1 MSRNKAAAV
10 SAFRLLLRPSTAPRN
25 RNLLALRLAPVTT
38 FALHLRPG
46 HEMQQHR
53 SYASSAQDD
62 ETKGGQKSDKHQ
74 KQLETGGNKSCQD
87 EEETKSNKYHL
98 SSQDDKNDNEGIGS
112 KRAPSSLVSAQL
124 REEVRSLVC
133 QLFERL
139 RAKESRVTNCGLWSE
154 GPKNT
159 VPNQNRDEFKCQK
172 GLSEAMNKKTE
183 DDLYP
188 GNLANRIEKF
198 KKRRNLKPSGVK
210 LLNAR
215 ELAHIKRELYKQNQ
229 SMKKVKSRERK
240 MAKMKTNQDIFVEYV
255 NGMPHMTVRLPSR
268 NELCQFA
275 LKPIT
280 HNVGDLLAM
289 LRAEDRGIDRAAV
302 INKHGVR
309 IASSCS
315 IDSLLDD
322 SFSIQINNRTLEVNP
337 PKRDKITI
345 ESMDKV
351 GDVRKVIAQ
360 LYEAFNVGE
369 YQLEKSNQLAKEL
382 ESLRYELEPLEEKK
396 LELSKKAARR
406 TNFMT
411 WMGLG
416 LMSVQFGILA
426 RLTWWEYSWD
436 IMEPV
441 TYFVTYG
448 TTMAMYAYY
457 CVTKKEYMMEHVKN
471 REYSLTL
478 YRNAKKVQFDVEHYN
493 ELKRKSAEL
502 EYNLR
507 RINDPLNMQL
517 PSHLVRTQENTPPTQ
532 TEERK
537 CT

>member
-1 MSRNKAAAV
+1 MSRNRAAMV
-10 SAFRLLLRPSTAPRN
+10 SAFRLFLRPSTTTTHRS
-25 RNLLALRLAPVTT
+25 LALRVAPVTT

-46 HEMQQHR
+46 HELQQHR
-53 SYASSAQDD
+53 SFASTAEDD
-62 ETKGGQKSDKHQ
+62 ETSGGKKSDKH
-74 KQLETGGNKSCQD
+74 KNPATGEPD
-87 EEETKSNKYHL
+87 ITRLTLTE
-98 SSQDDKNDNEGIGS
+98 
-112 KRAPSSLVSAQL
+112 L
-124 REEVRSLVC
+124 RT
-133 QLFERL
+133 RL
-139 RAKESRVTNCGLWSE
+139 RALGLSATGRKQALVERLQTSTNSSAATVPPTTGPNLSSE
-154 GPKNT
+154 VFIGEIVNNSDTTSGPPKNT
-159 VPNQNRDEFKCQK
+159 VQQN
-172 GLSEAMNKKTE
+172 
-183 DDLYP
+183 DDIY
-188 GNLANRIEKF
+188 
-198 KKRRNLKPSGVK
+198 
-210 LLNAR
+210 
-215 ELAHIKRELYKQNQ
+215 
-229 SMKKVKSRERK
+229 
-240 MAKMKTNQDIFVEYV
+240 VEYV

-275 LKPIT
+275 LKPIS

-302 INKHGVR
+302 INRHGVR
-309 IASSCS
+309 IASSCT

-337 PKRDKITI
+337 PKRERITV
-345 ESMDKV
+345 ESVDKV

-382 ESLRYELEPLEEKK
+382 ETLRYELEPLEEKK

-457 CVTKKEYMMEHVKN
+457 CVTKREYMMEDVKN

-493 ELKRKSAEL
+493 DLKRKSAEL

-532 TEERK
+532 IEEKTERK
-537 CT
+537 

>member
-1 MSRNKAAAV
+1 MSRNRAAMV
-10 SAFRLLLRPSTAPRN
+10 SAFRLFLRPATTTHRS
-25 RNLLALRLAPVTT
+25 LALRLAPGTT
-38 FALHLRPG
+38 FALHLRPC
-46 HEMQQHR
+46 HELQQHR
-53 SYASSAQDD
+53 SFASTTEDGETDKHKKPTTGGHSSSQHVDEHAGCEDKIREKKSKSNQCLVKYRKGDPGTEKGTNPCRAQ
-62 ETKGGQKSDKHQ
+62 EFKESNSVPVTLKKFRKLSQVTKRKKSDFYQVQSLK
-74 KQLETGGNKSCQD
+74 KRI
-87 EEETKSNKYHL
+87 
-98 SSQDDKNDNEGIGS
+98 KNR
-112 KRAPSSLVSAQL
+112 KRKKKLIL
-124 REEVRSLVC
+124 
-133 QLFERL
+133 
-139 RAKESRVTNCGLWSE
+139 
-154 GPKNT
+154 
-159 VPNQNRDEFKCQK
+159 NRKK
-172 GLSEAMNKKTE
+172 MKKKTC
-183 DDLYP
+183 
-188 GNLANRIEKF
+188 N
-198 KKRRNLKPSGVK
+198 
-210 LLNAR
+210 
-215 ELAHIKRELYKQNQ
+215 
-229 SMKKVKSRERK
+229 
-240 MAKMKTNQDIFVEYV
+240 DIYVEYV

-275 LKPIT
+275 LKPIS

-309 IASSCS
+309 IASSCT
-315 IDSLLDD
+315 IESLLDD
-322 SFSIQINNRTLEVNP
+322 SFSIQINNRTLDVNP
-337 PKRDKITI
+337 PKRDKVTL

-382 ESLRYELEPLEEKK
+382 ETLRYELEPLEEKK

-457 CVTKKEYMMEHVKN
+457 CVTKREYMMEDVKN
-471 REYSLTL
+471 REFSLSL

-517 PSHLVRTQENTPPTQ
+517 PSHLVRTQENTPPTL
-532 TEERK
+532 TEEKAERK
-537 CT
+537 

>member
-1 MSRNKAAAV
+1 MSRNRAAMV
-10 SAFRLLLRPSTAPRN
+10 SAFRLFLRPAATTTHRS
-25 RNLLALRLAPVTT
+25 LALRLAPGTT
-38 FALHLRPG
+38 FALHLRPC
-46 HEMQQHR
+46 HELQQHR
-53 SYASSAQDD
+53 SFASTTEDG
-62 ETKGGQKSDKHQ
+62 ETDKH
-74 KQLETGGNKSCQD
+74 KKPTTGGHSSRQHMYEQAEIEGKVKEKKS
-87 EEETKSNKYHL
+87 KSNQCLVKYR
-98 SSQDDKNDNEGIGS
+98 IGDRRTGKGS
-112 KRAPSSLVSAQL
+112 NPCKTQ
-124 REEVRSLVC
+124 
-133 QLFERL
+133 
-139 RAKESRVTNCGLWSE
+139 
-154 GPKNT
+154 
-159 VPNQNRDEFKCQK
+159 EFKETVNCEPNSVSSNLKSRIQK
-172 GLSEAMNKKTE
+172 FRE
-183 DDLYP
+183 
-188 GNLANRIEKF
+188 F
-198 KKRRNLKPSGVK
+198 KKRQKVTKKKKSDFFHSLK
-210 LLNAR
+210 R
-215 ELAHIKRELYKQNQ
+215 IKNRKRYR
-229 SMKKVKSRERK
+229 KKTKK
-240 MAKMKTNQDIFVEYV
+240 KTCNEDIYVEYV

-275 LKPIT
+275 LKPIS

-302 INKHGVR
+302 INRHGVR
-309 IASSCS
+309 IASSCT
-315 IDSLLDD
+315 IESLLDD
-322 SFSIQINNRTLEVNP
+322 SFSIQINNRTLDVNP
-337 PKRDKITI
+337 PKRDKVTL

-382 ESLRYELEPLEEKK
+382 ETLRYELEPLEEKK

-457 CVTKKEYMMEHVKN
+457 CVTKREYMMEDVKN
-471 REYSLTL
+471 REFSLTL

-517 PSHLVRTQENTPPTQ
+517 PSHLVRTQENTPPTL
-532 TEERK
+532 TEEKTERQ
-537 CT
+537 

>member
-1 MSRNKAAAV
+1 MSRNRAAMV
-10 SAFRLLLRPSTAPRN
+10 SAFRLFLRPAATTTHRS
-25 RNLLALRLAPVTT
+25 LALRLAPGTT
-38 FALHLRPG
+38 FALHLRPC
-46 HEMQQHR
+46 HELQQHR
-53 SYASSAQDD
+53 SFASTTEDG
-62 ETKGGQKSDKHQ
+62 ETDKH
-74 KQLETGGNKSCQD
+74 KKPTTGGRSSSQHGYEQAEIEGKVKEKKS
-87 EEETKSNKYHL
+87 KSNQCLVKYR
-98 SSQDDKNDNEGIGS
+98 IGDRRTEKGTNPCRAQEFKDS
-112 KRAPSSLVSAQL
+112 VSGAPSSNLISRIQQFIECMKQEIVTKEMKS
-124 REEVRSLVC
+124 EFCKVRL
-133 QLFERL
+133 
-139 RAKESRVTNCGLWSE
+139 
-154 GPKNT
+154 PKKRIK
-159 VPNQNRDEFKCQK
+159 NRKRK
-172 GLSEAMNKKTE
+172 KKLILNRKKT
-183 DDLYP
+183 
-188 GNLANRIEKF
+188 
-198 KKRRNLKPSGVK
+198 KK
-210 LLNAR
+210 
-215 ELAHIKRELYKQNQ
+215 
-229 SMKKVKSRERK
+229 
-240 MAKMKTNQDIFVEYV
+240 KTCNDIYVEYV

-275 LKPIT
+275 LKPIS

-302 INKHGVR
+302 INRHGVR
-309 IASSCS
+309 IASSCT
-315 IDSLLDD
+315 IESLLDD
-322 SFSIQINNRTLEVNP
+322 SFSIQINNRTLDVNP
-337 PKRDKITI
+337 PKRDKVTL

-382 ESLRYELEPLEEKK
+382 ETLRYELEPLEEKK

-457 CVTKKEYMMEHVKN
+457 CVTKREYMMEDVKN
-471 REYSLTL
+471 REFSLTL

-517 PSHLVRTQENTPPTQ
+517 PSHLVRTQENTPPTL
-532 TEERK
+532 TEEKTERK
-537 CT
+537 

>member
-1 MSRNKAAAV
+1 MSRNRAAMV
-10 SAFRLLLRPSTAPRN
+10 SAFRLFLRPSTTTTHRS
-25 RNLLALRLAPVTT
+25 LALRVAPVTT

-46 HEMQQHR
+46 HELQQHR
-53 SYASSAQDD
+53 SFASTAEDD
-62 ETKGGQKSDKHQ
+62 ETSGGKKSDKH
-74 KQLETGGNKSCQD
+74 KNPATGGHSSSQHVD
-87 EEETKSNKYHL
+87 ERAEDEGKAKEKESKSNHH
-98 SSQDDKNDNEGIGS
+98 
-112 KRAPSSLVSAQL
+112 V
-124 REEVRSLVC
+124 V
-133 QLFERL
+133 
-139 RAKESRVTNCGLWSE
+139 
-154 GPKNT
+154 
-159 VPNQNRDEFKCQK
+159 
-172 GLSEAMNKKTE
+172 
-183 DDLYP
+183 
-188 GNLANRIEKF
+188 
-198 KKRRNLKPSGVK
+198 KRRDPKCKKFLPSVEAANPYREQELNRTSNLIIRIKRFKALQQVK
-210 LLNAR
+210 NIKCKEVSKTNNLRKRKRTCLNQKR
-215 ELAHIKRELYKQNQ
+215 IPTKRELCNLSPLKKKTRKRKNKQLLNR
-229 SMKKVKSRERK
+229 KKT
-240 MAKMKTNQDIFVEYV
+240 KMKRHDDDIYVEYV

-275 LKPIT
+275 LKPIS

-302 INKHGVR
+302 INRHGVR
-309 IASSCS
+309 IASSCT

-337 PKRDKITI
+337 PKRERITV
-345 ESMDKV
+345 ESVDKV

-382 ESLRYELEPLEEKK
+382 ETLRYELEPLEEKK

-457 CVTKKEYMMEHVKN
+457 CVTKREYMMEDVKN

-493 ELKRKSAEL
+493 DLKRKSAEL

-532 TEERK
+532 IEEKTERK
-537 CT
+537 

>member
-1 MSRNKAAAV
+1 MSRNRAAMV
-10 SAFRLLLRPSTAPRN
+10 SAFRLFLRPATTTHRS
-25 RNLLALRLAPVTT
+25 LALRLAPGTT
-38 FALHLRPG
+38 FALHLRPC
-46 HEMQQHR
+46 HELQQHR
-53 SYASSAQDD
+53 SFASTTEDG
-62 ETKGGQKSDKHQ
+62 ETDKHKKPTTGDITRLTLAELRTRLKALGLSAAGR
-74 KQLETGGNKSCQD
+74 KQVLVERLTRSTTCSATTLPRTTGSNLSPEVFIGELVNKSN
-87 EEETKSNKYHL
+87 TT
-98 SSQDDKNDNEGIGS
+98 
-112 KRAPSSLVSAQL
+112 SA
-124 REEVRSLVC
+124 
-133 QLFERL
+133 
-139 RAKESRVTNCGLWSE
+139 
-154 GPKNT
+154 PKNT
-159 VPNQNRDEFKCQK
+159 VQQN
-172 GLSEAMNKKTE
+172 
-183 DDLYP
+183 
-188 GNLANRIEKF
+188 
-198 KKRRNLKPSGVK
+198 
-210 LLNAR
+210 
-215 ELAHIKRELYKQNQ
+215 
-229 SMKKVKSRERK
+229 
-240 MAKMKTNQDIFVEYV
+240 DIYVEYV
-255 NGMPHMTVRLPSR
+255 NGMPHMTIRLPSR

-275 LKPIT
+275 LKPIS

-309 IASSCS
+309 IASSCT
-315 IDSLLDD
+315 IESLLDD
-322 SFSIQINNRTLEVNP
+322 SFSIQINNRTLDVNP
-337 PKRDKITI
+337 PKREKVTL

-382 ESLRYELEPLEEKK
+382 ETLRYELEPLEEKK

-457 CVTKKEYMMEHVKN
+457 CVTKREYMMEDVKN
-471 REYSLTL
+471 REFSLSL

-517 PSHLVRTQENTPPTQ
+517 PSHLVRTQENTPPTL
-532 TEERK
+532 TEEKAERK
-537 CT
+537 

>member
-1 MSRNKAAAV
+1 MSRNRAAMV
-10 SAFRLLLRPSTAPRN
+10 SAFRLFLRPAATTTHRS
-25 RNLLALRLAPVTT
+25 LALRLAPGTT
-38 FALHLRPG
+38 FALHLRPC
-46 HEMQQHR
+46 HELQQHR
-53 SYASSAQDD
+53 SFASTTEDG
-62 ETKGGQKSDKHQ
+62 ETDKHKKPTTGDITRLTLTELRTRLKALGLSASGR
-74 KQLETGGNKSCQD
+74 KQV
-87 EEETKSNKYHL
+87 
-98 SSQDDKNDNEGIGS
+98 
-112 KRAPSSLVSAQL
+112 LV
-124 REEVRSLVC
+124 
-133 QLFERL
+133 ERL
-139 RAKESRVTNCGLWSE
+139 TRSATCSDATTLPRTTGSNLSPEVFIGELVNNSNTTSDAPE
-154 GPKNT
+154 NT
-159 VPNQNRDEFKCQK
+159 VQQN
-172 GLSEAMNKKTE
+172 
-183 DDLYP
+183 
-188 GNLANRIEKF
+188 
-198 KKRRNLKPSGVK
+198 
-210 LLNAR
+210 
-215 ELAHIKRELYKQNQ
+215 
-229 SMKKVKSRERK
+229 
-240 MAKMKTNQDIFVEYV
+240 DIYVEYV

-275 LKPIT
+275 LKPIS

-302 INKHGVR
+302 INRHGVR
-309 IASSCS
+309 IASSCT
-315 IDSLLDD
+315 IESLLDD
-322 SFSIQINNRTLEVNP
+322 SFSIQINNRTLDVNP
-337 PKRDKITI
+337 PKRDKVTL

-382 ESLRYELEPLEEKK
+382 ETLRYELEPLEEKK

-457 CVTKKEYMMEHVKN
+457 CVTKREYMMEDVKN
-471 REYSLTL
+471 REFSLTL

-517 PSHLVRTQENTPPTQ
+517 PSHLVRTQENTPPTL
-532 TEERK
+532 TEEKTERK
-537 CT
+537 

>member
-1 MSRNKAAAV
+1 MSRNRAAMV
-10 SAFRLLLRPSTAPRN
+10 SAFRLFLRPAATTTHRS
-25 RNLLALRLAPVTT
+25 LALRLAPGTT
-38 FALHLRPG
+38 FALHLRPC
-46 HEMQQHR
+46 HELQQHR
-53 SYASSAQDD
+53 SFASTTEDG
-62 ETKGGQKSDKHQ
+62 ETDKHKKPTTGGHSSHQHVYEQAEIERKVKEKESKSNQCLVKYRIGDRSTEKGSSPCRKQEFEETVNCETNSVSSNLKSRIQKFRDIKKQQKVTKRKKSDFFYSLKRI
-74 KQLETGGNKSCQD
+74 
-87 EEETKSNKYHL
+87 
-98 SSQDDKNDNEGIGS
+98 KNR
-112 KRAPSSLVSAQL
+112 KR
-124 REEVRSLVC
+124 
-133 QLFERL
+133 
-139 RAKESRVTNCGLWSE
+139 
-154 GPKNT
+154 
-159 VPNQNRDEFKCQK
+159 NR
-172 GLSEAMNKKTE
+172 KKT
-183 DDLYP
+183 
-188 GNLANRIEKF
+188 
-198 KKRRNLKPSGVK
+198 KKKTCELTA
-210 LLNAR
+210 LNTTW
-215 ELAHIKRELYKQNQ
+215 KGQ
-229 SMKKVKSRERK
+229 ERK
-240 MAKMKTNQDIFVEYV
+240 VQRKDIYVEYV

-275 LKPIT
+275 LKPIS

-302 INKHGVR
+302 INRHGVR
-309 IASSCS
+309 IASSCT
-315 IDSLLDD
+315 IESLLDD
-322 SFSIQINNRTLEVNP
+322 SFSIQINNRTLDVNP
-337 PKRDKITI
+337 PKRDKVTL

-382 ESLRYELEPLEEKK
+382 ETLRYELEPLEEKK

-457 CVTKKEYMMEHVKN
+457 CVTKREYMMEDVKN
-471 REYSLTL
+471 REFSLTL

-517 PSHLVRTQENTPPTQ
+517 PSHLVRTQENTPPTL
-532 TEERK
+532 TEEKTERK
-537 CT
+537 

>member
-1 MSRNKAAAV
+1 MSRNRAAMV
-10 SAFRLLLRPSTAPRN
+10 SAFRLFLRPSTTTYRS
-25 RNLLALRLAPVTT
+25 LALRVAPVTT

-46 HEMQQHR
+46 HELQQHR
-53 SYASSAQDD
+53 SFSSTADDD
-62 ETKGGQKSDKHQ
+62 ETSGGKKSDKH
-74 KQLETGGNKSCQD
+74 KKPTTGGQSSSQHVAEQEEVEENAKEKESKSNHRVKYRKGDPKSEKFLPPAEVADDCNKSD
-87 EEETKSNKYHL
+87 KLISRINKF
-98 SSQDDKNDNEGIGS
+98 K
-112 KRAPSSLVSAQL
+112 
-124 REEVRSLVC
+124 
-133 QLFERL
+133 
-139 RAKESRVTNCGLWSE
+139 GLQQMKIVKIR
-154 GPKNT
+154 KNT
-159 VPNQNRDEFKCQK
+159 DVSKTLHLKKRPSKFSDRQKIHFSRETSNLLPIKRKTRRRKKKLIQNR
-172 GLSEAMNKKTE
+172 KKTKKKINN
-183 DDLYP
+183 DDIY
-188 GNLANRIEKF
+188 
-198 KKRRNLKPSGVK
+198 
-210 LLNAR
+210 
-215 ELAHIKRELYKQNQ
+215 
-229 SMKKVKSRERK
+229 
-240 MAKMKTNQDIFVEYV
+240 VEYV

-275 LKPIT
+275 LKPIS

-289 LRAEDRGIDRAAV
+289 LKAEDRGIDRAAV
-302 INKHGVR
+302 INRHGVR
-309 IASSCS
+309 IASSCT

-322 SFSIQINNRTLEVNP
+322 SFSIQINNRTLEVIP
-337 PKRDKITI
+337 PKRERITV
-345 ESMDKV
+345 ESVDKV

-382 ESLRYELEPLEEKK
+382 ETLRYELEPLEEKK
-396 LELSKKAARR
+396 LELSKRAARR

-457 CVTKKEYMMEHVKN
+457 CVTKREYMMEDVKN

-478 YRNAKKVQFDVEHYN
+478 YRNAKKIQFDVEHYN
-493 ELKRKSAEL
+493 NLKRKSAEL

-517 PSHLVRTQENTPPTQ
+517 PSHLVRTQENTPPTLIEEK
-532 TEERK
+532 TERK
-537 CT
+537 

>member
-1 MSRNKAAAV
+1 MSRNRAAMV
-10 SAFRLLLRPSTAPRN
+10 SAFRLFLRPATATHS
-25 RNLLALRLAPVTT
+25 LALRLAPGTT
-38 FALHLRPG
+38 FALHLRPC
-46 HEMQQHR
+46 HELQQHR
-53 SYASSAQDD
+53 SFASTTEDG
-62 ETKGGQKSDKHQ
+62 ETDKHKKPTTGDITRLTLAELRTRLKALGLSASGR
-74 KQLETGGNKSCQD
+74 KQV
-87 EEETKSNKYHL
+87 
-98 SSQDDKNDNEGIGS
+98 
-112 KRAPSSLVSAQL
+112 LV
-124 REEVRSLVC
+124 
-133 QLFERL
+133 ERL
-139 RAKESRVTNCGLWSE
+139 TRSSTCSAKTLPRTTGSNLSPEVFIGELVNNSSSTSA
-154 GPKNT
+154 PKNT
-159 VPNQNRDEFKCQK
+159 AQQN
-172 GLSEAMNKKTE
+172 E
-183 DDLYP
+183 DIY
-188 GNLANRIEKF
+188 
-198 KKRRNLKPSGVK
+198 
-210 LLNAR
+210 
-215 ELAHIKRELYKQNQ
+215 
-229 SMKKVKSRERK
+229 
-240 MAKMKTNQDIFVEYV
+240 VEYV

-275 LKPIT
+275 LKPIS

-302 INKHGVR
+302 INRHGVR
-309 IASSCS
+309 IASSCT
-315 IDSLLDD
+315 IESLLDD
-322 SFSIQINNRTLEVNP
+322 SFSIQINNRTLDVSP
-337 PKRDKITI
+337 PKRDKVTL

-382 ESLRYELEPLEEKK
+382 ETLRYELEPLEEKK

-457 CVTKKEYMMEHVKN
+457 CVTKREYMMEDVKN
-471 REYSLTL
+471 REFSLSL

-517 PSHLVRTQENTPPTQ
+517 PSHLVRTQENTPPTL
-532 TEERK
+532 TEEKTERK
-537 CT
+537 

>member
-1 MSRNKAAAV
+1 MSRNRAAMV
-10 SAFRLLLRPSTAPRN
+10 SAFRLFLRPATTTTHRS
-25 RNLLALRLAPVTT
+25 LALRLAPGTT
-38 FALHLRPG
+38 FALHLRPC
-46 HEMQQHR
+46 HELQQHR
-53 SYASSAQDD
+53 SFASTAEDG
-62 ETKGGQKSDKHQ
+62 ETDKHKKPTTGDITRLTLAELRTRLKALGLSAAGR
-74 KQLETGGNKSCQD
+74 KQV
-87 EEETKSNKYHL
+87 
-98 SSQDDKNDNEGIGS
+98 
-112 KRAPSSLVSAQL
+112 LV
-124 REEVRSLVC
+124 
-133 QLFERL
+133 ERL
-139 RAKESRVTNCGLWSE
+139 TRSTTCSATTLPRTTGSNLSPEVFIGGLVNNSNTTSE
-154 GPKNT
+154 PKNT
-159 VPNQNRDEFKCQK
+159 VQQN
-172 GLSEAMNKKTE
+172 E
-183 DDLYP
+183 DIY
-188 GNLANRIEKF
+188 
-198 KKRRNLKPSGVK
+198 
-210 LLNAR
+210 
-215 ELAHIKRELYKQNQ
+215 
-229 SMKKVKSRERK
+229 
-240 MAKMKTNQDIFVEYV
+240 VEYV

-275 LKPIT
+275 LKPIS

-309 IASSCS
+309 IASSCT
-315 IDSLLDD
+315 IESLLDD
-322 SFSIQINNRTLEVNP
+322 SFSIQINNRTLDVNP
-337 PKRDKITI
+337 PKRDKVTL

-382 ESLRYELEPLEEKK
+382 ETLRYELEPLEEKK

-457 CVTKKEYMMEHVKN
+457 CVTKREYMMEDVKN
-471 REYSLTL
+471 REFSLSL

-517 PSHLVRTQENTPPTQ
+517 PSHLVRTQENTPPTL
-532 TEERK
+532 TEEKAERK
-537 CT
+537 YT

>member
-74 KQLETGGNKSCQD
+74 KQLETGD
-87 EEETKSNKYHL
+87 ITRLTLTE
-98 SSQDDKNDNEGIGS
+98 
-112 KRAPSSLVSAQL
+112 L
-124 REEVRSLVC
+124 RT
-133 QLFERL
+133 RL
-139 RAKESRVTNCGLWSE
+139 RALGLSATGRKQTLVERLTN
-154 GPKNT
+154 
-159 VPNQNRDEFKCQK
+159 VAQNGAAATTRTTTKTDSNLSSAK
-172 GLSEAMNKKTE
+172 GLVNNSYTTSAPKDTVQHNE
-183 DDLYP
+183 
-188 GNLANRIEKF
+188 
-198 KKRRNLKPSGVK
+198 
-210 LLNAR
+210 
-215 ELAHIKRELYKQNQ
+215 
-229 SMKKVKSRERK
+229 
-240 MAKMKTNQDIFVEYV
+240 DIFVEYV

>member
-1 MSRNKAAAV
+1 MSRNRAAMV
-10 SAFRLLLRPSTAPRN
+10 SAFRLFLRPAATTTHRS
-25 RNLLALRLAPVTT
+25 LALRLAPGTT
-38 FALHLRPG
+38 FALHLRPC
-46 HEMQQHR
+46 HELQQHR
-53 SYASSAQDD
+53 SFASTTEDG
-62 ETKGGQKSDKHQ
+62 ETDKHKKPTTGDNTRLTLTELRTRLKALGLSASGR
-74 KQLETGGNKSCQD
+74 KQE
-87 EEETKSNKYHL
+87 
-98 SSQDDKNDNEGIGS
+98 
-112 KRAPSSLVSAQL
+112 LV
-124 REEVRSLVC
+124 
-133 QLFERL
+133 ERL
-139 RAKESRVTNCGLWSE
+139 TRSATCSANTTLPRTTGSNLSPEVFIGELVNNSNTTSAA
-154 GPKNT
+154 PKNT
-159 VPNQNRDEFKCQK
+159 VQQN
-172 GLSEAMNKKTE
+172 E
-183 DDLYP
+183 DIY
-188 GNLANRIEKF
+188 
-198 KKRRNLKPSGVK
+198 
-210 LLNAR
+210 
-215 ELAHIKRELYKQNQ
+215 
-229 SMKKVKSRERK
+229 
-240 MAKMKTNQDIFVEYV
+240 VEYV

-275 LKPIT
+275 LKPIS

-302 INKHGVR
+302 INRHGVR
-309 IASSCS
+309 IASSCT
-315 IDSLLDD
+315 IESLLDD
-322 SFSIQINNRTLEVNP
+322 SFSIQINNRTLDVNP
-337 PKRDKITI
+337 PKRDKVTL

-382 ESLRYELEPLEEKK
+382 ETLRYELEPLEEKK

-457 CVTKKEYMMEHVKN
+457 CVTKREYMMEDVKN
-471 REYSLTL
+471 REFSLTL

-517 PSHLVRTQENTPPTQ
+517 PSHLVRTQENTPPTL
-532 TEERK
+532 TEEKTERQ
-537 CT
+537 

>member
-10 SAFRLLLRPSTAPRN
+10 SAFRLLLRPSTAPRS

-53 SYASSAQDD
+53 GYASSAQDD
-62 ETKGGQKSDKHQ
+62 ETKGGQKSDQHQ
-74 KQLETGGNKSCQD
+74 KQLETGD
-87 EEETKSNKYHL
+87 ITRLTLTE
-98 SSQDDKNDNEGIGS
+98 
-112 KRAPSSLVSAQL
+112 L
-124 REEVRSLVC
+124 RT
-133 QLFERL
+133 RL
-139 RAKESRVTNCGLWSE
+139 RAL
-154 GPKNT
+154 
-159 VPNQNRDEFKCQK
+159 
-172 GLSEAMNKKTE
+172 GLSATGRKQTLVERLTNVAQNGAVAAATTTTTTKTE
-183 DDLYP
+183 S
-188 GNLANRIEKF
+188 NL
-198 KKRRNLKPSGVK
+198 S
-210 LLNAR
+210 
-215 ELAHIKRELYKQNQ
+215 
-229 SMKKVKSRERK
+229 S
-240 MAKMKTNQDIFVEYV
+240 AKEPVNNSYTTSAPKDTVRHNEDIFVEYV

-309 IASSCS
+309 IASSCT

-471 REYSLTL
+471 REYSLSL

-493 ELKRKSAEL
+493 ELKRKSAEV

-532 TEERK
+532 NEERK